1 MHQIRRLNFTETV
14 RHSATDS
21 VDVAGVLPVGVVG
34 VGGVGGD
41 GVAAG
46 QWSLHSLIL
55 H

>member
-1 MHQIRRLNFTETV
+1 MHQIRRLNSTETV
-14 RHSATDS
+14 RHSTTDS
-21 VDVAGVLPVGVVG
+21 VDVAGVLPVVVAG

>member
-21 VDVAGVLPVGVVG
+21 VDVAGVLPVGVA
-34 VGGVGGD
+34 GVGGD
-41 GVAAG
+41 GVVAG

>member
-14 RHSATDS
+14 RHYATDS
-21 VDVAGVLPVGVVG
+21 VDVASVLPVG